1 MMITKRFRVSLQSL
15 SLSVMKPRLSL
26 SVTRA
31 PRSRRDEGGYAL
43 VALLALMTILAL
55 MMVSVAPNL
64 RQQAQREREIEAIA
78 RGEEV
83 ADAIRL
89 YILEKRTL
97 PTSMDQLL
105 EGLPRG
111 SKKIQILP
119 PSAAIDPLSS
129 TGEWKLVRVNDALLV
144 QFQRKVMLYNN
155 GSLPRTRDETRV
167 PEVYGNIIKRMS
179 GLINTKSEDS
189 EEAPGDEDN
198 SETSTGPFIGVV
210 SRSRRDSVITFY
222 GIDRHDQ
229 WIFTPLFRL

>member
-1 MMITKRFRVSLQSL
+1 
-15 SLSVMKPRLSL
+15 MKLRHSPSI
-26 SVTRA
+26 TRA
-31 PRSRRDEGGYAL
+31 TRSRRGEEGYTL
-43 VALLALMTILAL
+43 VALLALMAIMAL
-55 MMVSVAPNL
+55 TMISVAPNL

-83 ADAIRL
+83 AEAIRL

-129 TGEWKLVRVNDALLV
+129 TGEWKLVRVNDNLLT
-144 QFQRKVMLYNN
+144 QFQRKVMLYS
-155 GSLPRTRDETRV
+155 GGQMPRTRDETRV
-167 PEVYGNIIKRMS
+167 PEVYGQAIKRMS

-189 EEAPGDEDN
+189 EEAPGDEDT
-198 SETSTGPFIGVV
+198 SESSTGPFIGVV

-229 WIFTPLFRL
+229 WVFTPLFRL

>member
-1 MMITKRFRVSLQSL
+1 
-15 SLSVMKPRLSL
+15 MKPRLSP
-26 SVTRA
+26 SINARPVARA
-31 PRSRRDEGGYAL
+31 PRSRRGESGYAL

-64 RQQAQREREIEAIA
+64 RQQAQREREIEAVS
-78 RGEEV
+78 RGEEI
-83 ADAIRL
+83 AEAIRL

-129 TGEWKLVRVNDALLV
+129 TGEWKLVRINDALLV
-144 QFQRKVMLYNN
+144 EFQRKVMLYNN
-155 GSLPRTRDETRV
+155 GTLPRTRDETRV
-167 PEVYGNIIKRMS
+167 PDIYGLAIKRMS
-179 GLINTKSEDS
+179 GLINNKSEDS
-189 EEAPGDEDN
+189 EEAPGDEDD
-198 SETSTGPFIGVV
+198 SENSTGPFIGVV

-229 WIFTPLFRL
+229 WVFTPLFRL